1 MKLDKKYQFKK
12 LAKVKKITI
21 NRITI
26 EYDRRKLKGDEI
38 EKKKIQFYKSF
49 QIKQIII
56 KVFFSKSKGNKLKR

>member
-26 EYDRRKLKGDEI
+26 VYDRRKLKGDEI
-38 EKKKIQFYKSF
+38 EKKKSNFINHF
-49 QIKQIII
+49 
-56 KVFFSKSKGNKLKR
+56 R